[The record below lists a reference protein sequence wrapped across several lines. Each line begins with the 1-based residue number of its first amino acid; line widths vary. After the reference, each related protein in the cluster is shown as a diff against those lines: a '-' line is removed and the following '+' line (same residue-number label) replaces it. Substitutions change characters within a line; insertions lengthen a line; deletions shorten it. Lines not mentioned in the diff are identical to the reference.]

1 MVIIGLDPHPSTH
14 TASAIDES
22 GKPLGSIRVDNT
34 EEGHERLLEWSARFE
49 ERAWAVEG
57 ATNPFISGWV
67 ADLLTAGERVSS
79 ISPSLT
85 SQYRSKGTRR
95 KNDEIDA
102 LNCAR
107 ALLANPSLPA
117 HDPPEK
123 QRDLQRLSR
132 TRKRLAD
139 DLKANRMAATELEE
153 GSALE
158 EILLK
163 LIGDLGEGIKR
174 IERMMGSLLKEV
186 MPEIVDI
193 QGVGKVLGAT
203 ILAEVGNPDRFP
215 DEDKFASYCGA
226 APIDRSS
233 GKNKRVRVNPSG
245 NRTMNWVVHMISRVR
260 LRVDPRSRELV
271 ERKQREGKTKREAI
285 RVLKTCIAREV
296 YRTLKR
302 IHEKRRFLALDA

>member
-14 TASAIDES
+14 TAAAIDES
-22 GKPLGSIRVDNT
+22 GKPLGSIRVGNT
-34 EEGHERLLEWSARFE
+34 EKGRERLLEWSASFE

-67 ADLLTAGERVSS
+67 ADLLTTGERVYS

-85 SQYRSKGTRR
+85 SLYRSKETKS

-107 ALLANPSLPA
+107 ALLANPELPT

-153 GSALE
+153 GSALKE
-158 EILLK
+158 VLVK
-163 LIGDLGEGIKR
+163 LIRDLEEGIKR
-174 IERMMGSLLKEV
+174 IEKIMGSLLKEV
-186 MPEIVDI
+186 MPEVLGIV
-193 QGVGKVLGAT
+193 GVGKVLGAT
-203 ILAEVGNPDRFP
+203 ILAEVGDPDRFRT
-215 DEDKFASYCGA
+215 EDSFASYCGA

-233 GKNKRVRVNPSG
+233 GKNRRVRVNAGG
-245 NRTMNWVVHMISRVR
+245 NRTMNWVMHIISQVR
-260 LRVDPRSRELV
+260 LRIDPRSKELV

-285 RVLKTCIAREV
+285 RVLKTYIAREI

-302 IHEKRRFLALDA
+302 IHERRRFLALDA